1 MKVLTKNPV
10 QTLVAA
16 VIASSLLMFSAGA
29 FSAEKPAE
37 MSVEKKTA
45 EAKSVSAQKP
55 AHNQS
60 THSQSSH
67 HQTEPAAGSIN
78 LNKAD
83 VKTLA
88 QLNGVGEK
96 KAQAIIAYRE
106 SNGGFKSVDDLLNVK
121 GIGEK
126 LLEKNR
132 ALLTVN

>member
-1 MKVLTKNPV
+1 MKGLTKTPV
-10 QTLVAA
+10 QTLVTA

-29 FSAEKPAE
+29 FSSEKPAE
-37 MSVEKKTA
+37 NSAEISVEKKTA

-60 THSQSSH
+60 THN
-67 HQTEPAAGSIN
+67 QTAPVAGSIN

-96 KAQAIIAYRE
+96 KAEAIIAYRE
-106 SNGGFKSVDDLLNVK
+106 SNGGFKSVNDLVKVK

-126 LLEKNR
+126 ILDKNR
-132 ALLTVN
+132 TLLSVD